1 MGSLGWPEMVF
12 IFLLAL
18 VLFGPKKLPELGRT
32 LGKAMTEFRRASNEL
47 KSTFEREMK
56 NLEQDADL
64 KELKQITSEYHY
76 DTYNYD
82 YSSYEGTNYEG
93 TYGSEPYDSAATTP
107 TTAGASATEGAES
120 PSAVAPAEETAAVHQ
135 TAADPHAQETV
146 PHGSYEPSAAN
157 GHADSTPATPEHKA

>member
-12 IFLLAL
+12 IFVLAL
-18 VLFGPKKLPELGRT
+18 VLFGPKELPKIGRT
-32 LGKAMTEFRRASNEL
+32 LGKAMTEFRRAQNEL
-47 KSTFEREMK
+47 KATIDREMK

-82 YSSYEGTNYEG
+82 YSSYEGSNYEG

-120 PSAVAPAEETAAVHQ
+120 PSAAKPAEETAAVLHPA
-135 TAADPHAQETV
+135 TNPHSEGTNPASGLEAA
-146 PHGSYEPSAAN
+146 GN
-157 GHADSTPATPEHKA
+157 GHAAPAPAATEHKA

>member
-12 IFLLAL
+12 IFVLAL
-18 VLFGPKKLPELGRT
+18 VLFGPKELPKIGRT
-32 LGKAMTEFRRASNEL
+32 LGKAMTEFRRAQNEL
-47 KSTFEREMK
+47 KATIDREMK

-82 YSSYEGTNYEG
+82 YSSYEGSNYEG
-93 TYGSEPYDSAATTP
+93 TYGSEPYDSAATIP

-120 PSAVAPAEETAAVHQ
+120 PSAVAGAEDTAAVQH
-135 TAADPHAQETV
+135 TATNPQLAGTNSSSGVEAAGSSHADP
-146 PHGSYEPSAAN
+146 
-157 GHADSTPATPEHKA
+157 TPAATEHKA